1 MPTMA
6 GRQVALAGHG
16 KTGRR
21 YHQFDSD
28 FQEAKV
34 NPTSVQVSY
43 KPEGCDTSA
52 SESVTSRHRPA
63 AELAGEQRASLGG
76 SVARVCPPRAAASK
90 ASRECLELAGRSR

>member
-6 GRQVALAGHG
+6 RRPVALAGRG

-34 NPTSVQVSY
+34 NP
-43 KPEGCDTSA
+43 KPKF
-52 SESVTSRHRPA
+52 
-63 AELAGEQRASLGG
+63 L
-76 SVARVCPPRAAASK
+76 SK
-90 ASRECLELAGRSR
+90 